1 MCLPIFVFKIY
12 ISILVSEKVVGLIRI
27 LIHTLAAQAHVCDR
41 HSKPVTGLTMRS
53 RDLSSL
59 GGETDQN
66 IPDNDT
72 VFDVEHGDDEED
84 ESEFEYEEDEEEEEE
99 EEKDEPNNSQ
109 KRILKDEV
117 SVKTTPAA
125 LPPLPPEWS
134 MQRLPNR

>member
-1 MCLPIFVFKIY
+1 
-12 ISILVSEKVVGLIRI
+12 
-27 LIHTLAAQAHVCDR
+27 
-41 HSKPVTGLTMRS
+41 MRS

-84 ESEFEYEEDEEEEEE
+84 ESEFEYEEDEEE
-99 EEKDEPNNSQ
+99 KDEPNNSQ

-117 SVKTTPAA
+117 SVKTTPA